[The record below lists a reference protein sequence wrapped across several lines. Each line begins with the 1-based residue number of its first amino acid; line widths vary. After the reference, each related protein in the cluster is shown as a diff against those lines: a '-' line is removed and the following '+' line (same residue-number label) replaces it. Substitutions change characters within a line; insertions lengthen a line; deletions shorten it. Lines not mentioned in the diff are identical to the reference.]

1 MFDGNGGIIKLDVAN
16 LASSDQALVTPS
28 SGTQPFSLE
37 AWVYIPTGPSQTINI
52 ASKSAL
58 AGIYN
63 YANSGWRLW
72 AAGADLYFHVGY
84 DARVVAYSALTA
96 GSWNHIVATYN
107 GSYGSFSTGA
117 ISMYVNAQAQTLSYN
132 NGWYCYN
139 TANVNYVIGS
149 ANSCNAFNANSNP
162 IWIGG
167 TATTDWN
174 VGAMQ
179 GAIADF
185 AFYGSA
191 LSAARVAAHYRASI
205 VANTLPTMRVVP
217 GNNAITLD
225 WASPTNIGSAA
236 VTSYRIQRRI
246 LGTAAWSDLIVNT
259 NSAATS
265 YIDYSTT
272 NGTTYQYRV
281 AAYNPAG
288 QGTTFSNTGTATP
301 YGTPGAVTGLTA
313 TPGAKQVT
321 LSWSAP
327 TGTATG
333 GSPITGY
340 EFSYTDISGN
350 SSTPIVITTT
360 TYTQNGLQPGATY
373 KFKIRAINGYGYAV
387 EPAGV
392 ATEIGRAHV

>member
-1 MFDGNGGIIKLDVAN
+1 MTGVQTCALPISN

-28 SGTQPFSLE
+28 NGTQQNAGLPFSLE

-58 AGIYN
+58 GGVYN
-63 YANSGWRLW
+63 YLNSGWRLW

-117 ISMYVNAQAQTLSYN
+117 ISMYVNAQAQTLTYN

-139 TANVNYVIGS
+139 TTNGYTAITTAVNCSAGYV
-149 ANSCNAFNANSNP
+149 NANSNP

-236 VTSYRIQRRI
+236 VTSYRIQ
-246 LGTAAWSDLIVNT
+246 
-259 NSAATS
+259 
-265 YIDYSTT
+265 
-272 NGTTYQYRV
+272 
-281 AAYNPAG
+281 
-288 QGTTFSNTGTATP
+288 
-301 YGTPGAVTGLTA
+301 
-313 TPGAKQVT
+313 
-321 LSWSAP
+321 
-327 TGTATG
+327 
-333 GSPITGY
+333 
-340 EFSYTDISGN
+340 
-350 SSTPIVITTT
+350 
-360 TYTQNGLQPGATY
+360 
-373 KFKIRAINGYGYAV
+373 
-387 EPAGV
+387 
-392 ATEIGRAHV
+392 IGRAHV